1 MKNLDHLRGTHAL
14 GRAEALAE
22 HSGAPPS
29 ALPNLRPLREA
40 ALLTQR
46 DLAKKSGI
54 TTVQICR
61 IELGRHRPRVSTI
74 RSLAKALNVPPH
86 RLMGEGAR

>member
-1 MKNLDHLRGTHAL
+1 MKNLEHPRGARAL

-46 DLAKKSGI
+46 DLARLSGL
-54 TTVQICR
+54 TPVQICR
-61 IELGRHRPRVSTI
+61 IELGQHRPRVSTI
-74 RSLAKALNVPPH
+74 RSLAKALKVPPH
-86 RLMGEGAR
+86 RLMGVE